1 MKILAIA
8 DEPSKY
14 LWDFYKKG
22 RLDDID
28 LIISAGDLPSEY
40 LSFLVTFAK
49 CPLLYVTG
57 NHDTKY
63 IKDPPEGC
71 ICIDDKVYVHEGV
84 RIFGLGGSMKYKKYA
99 EFQYT
104 EGEMRGRLLKASPRL
119 IAKGVDIFVTHTPAR
134 GLGDMDDL
142 PHRGFECFNGLL
154 NKYSPQLHC
163 YGHVHRE
170 YGRIDRRITHP
181 SGTLLINCSGHVLHA
196 CRSFSYREPARARSC
211 IFRSHQDKQ
220 TAV

>member
-63 IKDPPEGC
+63 IKNPPEGC
-71 ICIDDKVYVHEGV
+71 VCIDDKVYVHEGI
-84 RIFGLGGSMKYKKYA
+84 RIFGAGGSMRYNPYA
-99 EFQYT
+99 EYQYT
-104 EGEMRGRLLKASPRL
+104 ENEMRARL
-119 IAKGVDIFVTHTPAR
+119 IKDSPKILRRKGIDIFVTHAPAR
-134 GLGDMDDL
+134 GMGDMDDL
-142 PHRGFECFNGLL
+142 PHRGFECFNTVLDKFKP
-154 NKYSPQLHC
+154 KYMIH
-163 YGHVHRE
+163 GHVHMN
-170 YGRIDRRITHP
+170 YGRKVKRVTERGDTKI
-181 SGTLLINCSGHVLHA
+181 INAFEKYTFEYDPKPKHK
-196 CRSFSYREPARARSC
+196 
-211 IFRSHQDKQ
+211 DD
-220 TAV
+220 

>member
-71 ICIDDKVYVHEGV
+71 ICIDDKIYVHEGV

-99 EFQYT
+99 DFQYT
-104 EGEMRGRLLKASPRL
+104 EGEIR
-119 IAKGVDIFVTHTPAR
+119 D
-134 GLGDMDDL
+134 
-142 PHRGFECFNGLL
+142 
-154 NKYSPQLHC
+154 
-163 YGHVHRE
+163 
-170 YGRIDRRITHP
+170 
-181 SGTLLINCSGHVLHA
+181 
-196 CRSFSYREPARARSC
+196 
-211 IFRSHQDKQ
+211 
-220 TAV
+220 

>member
-99 EFQYT
+99 DFQYT

-119 IAKGVDIFVTHTPAR
+119 IAKGVDIFVTHAPAR

-142 PHRGFECFNGLL
+142 PHRGFECFNVVLD
-154 NKYSPQLHC
+154 KFKPDYMIH
-163 YGHVHRE
+163 GHVHMN
-170 YGRIDRRITHP
+170 YGRKVKRVQEHGDTKI
-181 SGTLLINCSGHVLHA
+181 INA
-196 CRSFSYREPARARSC
+196 FEKYTFEYEPKKR
-211 IFRSHQDKQ
+211 K
-220 TAV
+220 

>member
-1 MKILAIA
+1 MKILVIA

-63 IKDPPEGC
+63 IKNPPEGC
-71 ICIDDKVYVHEGV
+71 VCIDDKVYVHEGI
-84 RIFGLGGSMKYKKYA
+84 RIFGLGGSMRYNPYA

-104 EGEMRGRLLKASPRL
+104 ENEMRARLLKDSPKILRR
-119 IAKGVDIFVTHTPAR
+119 KGIDIFVTHAPAR
-134 GLGDMDDL
+134 GMGDMDDL
-142 PHRGFECFNGLL
+142 PHRGFECFNTVLDKFKP
-154 NKYSPQLHC
+154 KYMIH
-163 YGHVHRE
+163 GHVHMN
-170 YGRIDRRITHP
+170 YGRKVKRVTERGDTKI
-181 SGTLLINCSGHVLHA
+181 INA
-196 CRSFSYREPARARSC
+196 FEKYTFEYDPEPK
-211 IFRSHQDKQ
+211 HKDD
-220 TAV
+220 

>member
-1 MKILAIA
+1 MKILTIA

-63 IKDPPEGC
+63 IKNPPEGC
-71 ICIDDKVYVHEGV
+71 ICIDDKVYVHEGI
-84 RIFGLGGSMKYKKYA
+84 RIFGLGGSMRYNPYA
-99 EFQYT
+99 EYQYT
-104 EGEMRGRLLKASPRL
+104 ENEMRARL
-119 IAKGVDIFVTHTPAR
+119 IKDSPKILRRKGIDIFVTHAPAR
-134 GLGDMDDL
+134 GMGDMDDL
-142 PHRGFECFNGLL
+142 PHRGFECFNTVLDRFKP
-154 NKYSPQLHC
+154 KYMIH
-163 YGHVHRE
+163 GHVHMN
-170 YGRIDRRITHP
+170 YGRKVKRVTERGDTKI
-181 SGTLLINCSGHVLHA
+181 INAFEKYTFEYDPKPKHK
-196 CRSFSYREPARARSC
+196 
-211 IFRSHQDKQ
+211 DD
-220 TAV
+220 

>member
-63 IKDPPEGC
+63 IKNPPEGC
-71 ICIDDKVYVHEGV
+71 VCIDDKVYVHEGI
-84 RIFGLGGSMKYKKYA
+84 RIFGLGGSMRYNPYA
-99 EFQYT
+99 EYQYT
-104 EGEMRGRLLKASPRL
+104 ENEMRARL
-119 IAKGVDIFVTHTPAR
+119 IKDSPKILRRKGIDILVTHAPAR
-134 GLGDMDDL
+134 GMGDMDDL
-142 PHRGFECFNGLL
+142 PHRGFECFNTVLDKFKP
-154 NKYSPQLHC
+154 KYMIH
-163 YGHVHRE
+163 GHVHMN
-170 YGRIDRRITHP
+170 YGRKIKRVTERGDTRI
-181 SGTLLINCSGHVLHA
+181 INAFEKYTFEYDPKPKHK
-196 CRSFSYREPARARSC
+196 
-211 IFRSHQDKQ
+211 DD
-220 TAV
+220 

>member
-1 MKILAIA
+1 MKILTIA

-63 IKDPPEGC
+63 IKNPPEGC
-71 ICIDDKVYVHEGV
+71 ICIDDKVYVHEGI
-84 RIFGLGGSMKYKKYA
+84 RIFGLGGSMRYNPYA
-99 EFQYT
+99 EYQYT
-104 EGEMRGRLLKASPRL
+104 ENEMRARL
-119 IAKGVDIFVTHTPAR
+119 IKDSPKILRRKGIDIFVTHAPAR
-134 GLGDMDDL
+134 GMGDMDDL
-142 PHRGFECFNGLL
+142 PHRGFECFNTVLDRFKP
-154 NKYSPQLHC
+154 KYMIH
-163 YGHVHRE
+163 GHVHMN
-170 YGRIDRRITHP
+170 YGRKVKRVTEHGNTRI
-181 SGTLLINCSGHVLHA
+181 INA
-196 CRSFSYREPARARSC
+196 FEKYTFEYDPEPKHKA
-211 IFRSHQDKQ
+211 D
-220 TAV
+220 